1 MNQMEKL
8 VTKYLHRHTSLQIS
22 GNCNTIYCAL
32 DEYRRQDRGN
42 LQTCSLCCK
51 ALPTVDERL
60 RARVVRLVHVR
71 PCHAVLDDAVVVVL
85 RRGEGQVRRAEQR
98 VIVLRCAELHGTIYE
113 ARQQDSRFKMGP

>member
-32 DEYRRQDRGN
+32 DEYSRQGRGN

-51 ALPTVDERL
+51 ALPTVDERHQQL
-60 RARVVRLVHVR
+60 HDLTV
-71 PCHAVLDDAVVVVL
+71 
-85 RRGEGQVRRAEQR
+85 EQSDHM
-98 VIVLRCAELHGTIYE
+98 V
-113 ARQQDSRFKMGP
+113 